1 MTNKNTFNIWVYGAG
16 AVGCYYGARLIQAG
30 QNVLFI
36 ARGEHLEALK
46 NNGLKVLSYRG
57 EFELNPIQAC
67 SEEELDQQFAPDIVM
82 VCTKTYSNLAVAE
95 RLKRVLKKNVPLFI
109 FQNGIKSQE
118 IFKKFFPP
126 EFVSRTI
133 INVAAALKEPGVLLH
148 SAGELVTVPETGFMA
163 AEFIELF
170 KGVGVNSRLV
180 DNIEREAWS
189 KTAWNAAFNSVTAL
203 TRLTTK
209 PILDDNDGHL
219 LIVNICEEVYKLA
232 KANNIDLP
240 SDLAAQKIH
249 YTQEKLGD
257 ISTSTLEAVKNK
269 KKIEYE
275 AILGDLIEEADRLKM
290 EVPHLKTIFTLLKLL
305 DKSNA
310 S

>member
-1 MTNKNTFNIWVYGAG
+1 M
-16 AVGCYYGARLIQAG
+16 
-30 QNVLFI
+30 
-36 ARGEHLEALK
+36 
-46 NNGLKVLSYRG
+46 
-57 EFELNPIQAC
+57 
-67 SEEELDQQFAPDIVM
+67 
-82 VCTKTYSNLAVAE
+82 
-95 RLKRVLKKNVPLFI
+95 
-109 FQNGIKSQE
+109 
-118 IFKKFFPP
+118 
-126 EFVSRTI
+126 
-133 INVAAALKEPGVLLH
+133 AAALKEPGVLLH